1 MWYLNGYEKQSSD
14 EYDIFINF
22 QMFVCMFKLKCF
34 WIKTFIIIIN
44 DEQSLAFVMQW
55 TVSKKRLYFHQ
66 KKVG

>member
-1 MWYLNGYEKQSSD
+1 MWYLNGYEKQSFG
-14 EYDIFINF
+14 EYDIFIKF
-22 QMFVCMFKLKCF
+22 EMFVCMFKLKCF

-55 TVSKKRLYFHQ
+55 TVSKKSLYFHQ